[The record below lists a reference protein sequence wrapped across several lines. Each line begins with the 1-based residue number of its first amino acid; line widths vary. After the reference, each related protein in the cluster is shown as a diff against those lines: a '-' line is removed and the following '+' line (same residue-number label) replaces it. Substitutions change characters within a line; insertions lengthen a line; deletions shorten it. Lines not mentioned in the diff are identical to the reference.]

1 MKEEKS
7 VPSAAKPEQKVVA
20 IDADIRTVIFDL
32 DGTIYDK
39 RGLAARMVS
48 RLWWCLPLLM
58 AERFA
63 RRNAHYVQFASEE
76 EFFDF
81 FFTTMA
87 RGHWWGPRIAER
99 WYHLVYLPTMVRLIR
114 RYHCIRPEAYELLRV
129 CRERGLQTAIYSD
142 YGSVIEKLEALG
154 IDPAQFDLLISAPQ
168 LGALKPSE
176 PCARRVLELLQA
188 DPKTTL
194 FVGDRDDKD
203 GATARAV
210 GAKLLLVN

>member
-1 MKEEKS
+1 M
-7 VPSAAKPEQKVVA
+7 PSAAKPELKAVA
-20 IDADIRTVIFDL
+20 IDDEIRTVIFDL